1 MHAVA
6 AGIIGKLPKSI
17 IDNDNCSDV
26 TVQLDN
32 SVSDLEELQAE
43 SLKYAVT
50 IGMICKPIGW

>member
-1 MHAVA
+1 M
-6 AGIIGKLPKSI
+6 IIAP
-17 IDNDNCSDV
+17 DV

-50 IGMICKPIGW
+50 IEMICKPIGW

>member
-50 IGMICKPIGW
+50 IEMICKPIGW